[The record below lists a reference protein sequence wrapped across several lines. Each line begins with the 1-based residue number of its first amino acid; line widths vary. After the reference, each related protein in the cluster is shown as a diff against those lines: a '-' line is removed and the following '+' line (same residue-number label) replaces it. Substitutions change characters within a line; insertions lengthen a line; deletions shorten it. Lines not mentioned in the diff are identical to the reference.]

1 MVCIYA
7 TYLTLSAVCNEPA
20 NEQCNPLS
28 KARGSRTVMVI
39 LGAMFT
45 FLAIA
50 YSTTRAATQGSSIGT
65 NQSDG
70 AIRLDTEAGE
80 DHGLIS
86 SEPSERRR
94 MRTEALQAAVDAGS
108 LPASALEESDDEDSI
123 HQGVGSKDS
132 GERDDERASVQYQ
145 YSTFHF
151 VFFLATCYTA
161 CLLTS
166 WNTMQTKENPDDDDE
181 KLIVIGNSMT
191 VVWVKIVS
199 SWVVYLLYGWSLLLP
214 VVTENSY

>member
-1 MVCIYA
+1 
-7 TYLTLSAVCNEPA
+7 
-20 NEQCNPLS
+20 
-28 KARGSRTVMVI
+28 MVI

-94 MRTEALQAAVDAGS
+94 MRTEALQAAVDAGYLNLSNIFLIYRS

-123 HQGVGSKDS
+123 HQGVSPKDS
-132 GERDDERASVQYQ
+132 GERDDERGSVQYQ

-166 WNTMQTKENPDDDDE
+166 WNTMKTKENPDDDDE